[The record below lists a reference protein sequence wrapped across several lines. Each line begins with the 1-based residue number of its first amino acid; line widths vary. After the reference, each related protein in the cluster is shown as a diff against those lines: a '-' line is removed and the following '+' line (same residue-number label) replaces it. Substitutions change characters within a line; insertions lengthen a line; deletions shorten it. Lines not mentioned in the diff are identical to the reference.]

1 MKEETNQS
9 GEELIDIDEKGNA
22 IEKEEED
29 KRKKGSSNIFKWFP
43 LIIIFILLLGLCFFF
58 LIQKQNK
65 KSVFEETTLK
75 NLKLKNRVFCGA
87 ITYDFQ
93 KIETLVQNDVALV
106 VTGGAAV
113 GDFAPSPLVKEE
125 PFRIDSDEYI
135 EDLKKFPEMVHKYN
149 SYVLL
154 DLVYMGLLGTK
165 EPIYSP
171 SGGKGFLL
179 KDVES
184 KAMTKEDILRI
195 QDYFVQAAIRAKK
208 AGFDGVE
215 IHSGHLTLVSS
226 FFSKI
231 FNTRTDEYGG
241 SDENRARF
249 LVEIIKKIR
258 EAIGDDMIISAKID
272 SVDEEK
278 GFTESGFLT
287 AGKCLE
293 EAGVDLIEVTG
304 ANPLRNGD
312 IYFYNDTKKLA
323 ETLKIPVTC
332 IGGVRTYEHADYIL
346 KNSKIEY
353 VALSRT
359 LMTEPD
365 LIRKWHQNK

>member
-1 MKEETNQS
+1 MKEDKNQS
-9 GEELIDIDEKGNA
+9 GEELVDIDEKGNP
-22 IEKEEED
+22 IEKEEVI
-29 KRKKGSSNIFKWFP
+29 KKKGSSNICKYILF
-43 LIIIFILLLGLCFFF
+43 IIIILLLLGLCSFS
-58 LIQKQNK
+58 LIK
-65 KSVFEETTLK
+65 KNDKKGVFEPTTLK
-75 NLKLKNRVFCGA
+75 HLKLKNRVFCGA

-106 VTGGAAV
+106 VTGGAQVA
-113 GDFAPSPLVKEE
+113 DFSRIPIVKEE
-125 PFRIDSDEYI
+125 AFRIDSDEYI
-135 EDLKKFPEMVHKYN
+135 EDLKKLPELVHKYN
-149 SYVLL
+149 SYILL
-154 DLVYMGLLGTK
+154 DLVYLGLLGTK

-171 SGGKGFLL
+171 SGGKGFFL

-215 IHSGHLTLVSS
+215 IHSGQLNLISS

-231 FNTRTDEYGG
+231 FNRRTDEYGG

-272 SVDEEK
+272 STDEEK
-278 GFTESGFLT
+278 GYTESGFLT

-304 ANPLRNGD
+304 PMPCKDGD

-332 IGGVRTYEHADYIL
+332 IGGVRTYELADYVL
-346 KNSKIEY
+346 KNSKIEF

-359 LMTEPD
+359 LMKEPD
-365 LIRKWHQNK
+365 LIRKWHKNK

>member
-1 MKEETNQS
+1 MKEEKNQQD
-9 GEELIDIDEKGNA
+9 EELVDIDENGNP
-22 IEKEEED
+22 IEKEGD
-29 KRKKGSSNIFKWFP
+29 KKKKRLSYSYKYILF
-43 LIIIFILLLGLCFFF
+43 IIIFLLLIVLCYYT
-58 LIQKQNK
+58 LIKNK
-65 KSVFEETTLK
+65 KGVFDETTLK

-106 VTGGAAV
+106 ITGGAAV
-113 GDFAPSPLVKEE
+113 GDFAPTPLVKEE

-135 EDLKKFPEMVHKYN
+135 EDLKRLPEIVHKYN

-195 QDYFVQAAIRAKK
+195 QNYFVQAAIRAKK

-215 IHSGHLTLVSS
+215 IHSGQLNLLSS

-249 LVEIIKKIR
+249 VVEIIKKIR
-258 EAIGDDMIISAKID
+258 EAIGNDMIISAKID

-278 GFTESGFLT
+278 GYTESGFLT

-304 ANPLRNGD
+304 PMPCKDGD

-323 ETLKIPVTC
+323 ETVKIPVTC
-332 IGGVRTYEHADYIL
+332 IGGVRTYELADYVL

-359 LMTEPD
+359 LMQEPD